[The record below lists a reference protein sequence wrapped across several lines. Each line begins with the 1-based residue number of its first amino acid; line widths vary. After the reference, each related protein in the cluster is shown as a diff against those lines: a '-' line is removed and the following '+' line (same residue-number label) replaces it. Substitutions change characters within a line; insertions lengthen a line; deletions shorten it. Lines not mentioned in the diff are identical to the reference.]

1 MDSWLPP
8 EVLRRLAAIFSELP
22 DAVRL
27 LADDG
32 RVLLQ
37 NEASRLLAPAGLGHL
52 CGNDGNGGQVSCP
65 ACQLEEVFRTG
76 AFRRWHVVVPR
87 PEKRED
93 YFEVSLSPV
102 TDESGRVE
110 VVLEVLRDATA
121 TIGLEQYLIGMAESQ
136 DREIRERSEEA
147 GRLSTELGEL
157 KKSQTEVLYRDRL
170 LALSRLVAGLSHEI
184 NTPLG
189 AMLSCADLLQ
199 RTMSRIEK
207 MAEGLADEAAYGE
220 LLSGL
225 SSLKTSAEVMV
236 EGARRID
243 AVVRTLRLFTHL
255 DEAPR
260 KRADIH
266 EGLETSLELLQYRIG
281 TRIRIV
287 RDYGRLPQILCR
299 PDALNQVFMNLLLNA
314 VQAIEGKGEI
324 RVATRLEGDELLVE
338 IADDGIGI
346 SPENR
351 KKIFDLGFT
360 TKGARGGTGIG
371 LALSL
376 RIVEDHGG
384 TIEAFSGP
392 EKGATFALRLPIM
405 PSNVEG
411 N

>member
-1 MDSWLPP
+1 MESWLPP

-27 LADDG
+27 LGEGG

-37 NEASRLLAPAGLGHL
+37 NEASRMLAPGGLGHL
-52 CGNDGNGGQVSCP
+52 CGNGGEAGQASCP

-76 AFRRWHVVVPR
+76 AFRRWHVVVPK
-87 PEKRED
+87 PEKSDD
-93 YFEVSLSPV
+93 YFEISLSPV
-102 TDESGRVE
+102 TDENGRVE

-121 TIGLEQYLIGMAESQ
+121 TIGLERYLIGMAESQ
-136 DREIRERSEEA
+136 DQEIRERSEEA

-157 KKSQTEVLYRDRL
+157 KRSQTEVLYRDRL
-170 LALSRLVAGLSHEI
+170 LALNRMVAGISHEI

-199 RTMSRIEK
+199 RTMSRLEK
-207 MAEGLADEAAYGE
+207 MPEGITDQAAYGE

-225 SSLKTSAEVMV
+225 GSLKTSAEVMV

-260 KRADIH
+260 KKADIH

-281 TRIRIV
+281 TRIRV
-287 RDYGRLPQILCR
+287 AKEYGKLPAILCR

-314 VQAIEGKGEI
+314 VEAIEGDGEV
-324 RVATRLEGDELLVE
+324 RVSTRLEGGEALVE
-338 IADDGIGI
+338 VADDGIGI
-346 SPENR
+346 SSKDRP
-351 KKIFDLGFT
+351 KIFDLGFT
-360 TKGARGGTGIG
+360 TKGERGGTGIG
-371 LALSL
+371 LALSQ

-384 TIEAFSGP
+384 TLEASSRP
-392 EKGATFALRLPIM
+392 ERGTKFELRLPLN
-405 PSNVEG
+405 PSSEEG
-411 N
+411 S